1 MNTTFGAI
9 KECKIS
15 NHIIEVSI
23 QMVNLVLMSF
33 EN

>member
-1 MNTTFGAI
+1 MNTTFGAN
-9 KECKIS
+9 KECKIP

-23 QMVNLVLMSF
+23 QMGNLILMSF